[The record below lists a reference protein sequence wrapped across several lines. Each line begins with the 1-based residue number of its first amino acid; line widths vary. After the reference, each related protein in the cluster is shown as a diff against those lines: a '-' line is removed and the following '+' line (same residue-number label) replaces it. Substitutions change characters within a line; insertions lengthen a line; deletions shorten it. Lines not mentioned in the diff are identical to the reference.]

1 MTPRCVGLAVSAV
14 RNFPTDAG
22 TSHVLRVRSGL
33 IFCQLFPPVAVF
45 QSAFDAKYIT
55 CGSSGEKTTGA
66 VRSVRKSAGR
76 TGVGAMFCTW
86 LMRRSGR
93 GIFPARQ
100 HLGVIGS
107 GPPEAHAATPAR
119 C

>member
-1 MTPRCVGLAVSAV
+1 MTPRCVGFAVSAV

-76 TGVGAMFCTW
+76 TGVGATFCTW
-86 LMRRSGR
+86 LMRRSER
-93 GIFPARQ
+93 GGFSPVTD
-100 HLGVIGS
+100 LGFSGS
-107 GPPEAHAATPAR
+107 GTPQPDSPTPTR
-119 C
+119 

>member
-1 MTPRCVGLAVSAV
+1 MTLRGVGLAVPGV

-33 IFCQLFPPVAVF
+33 IVCQLFPPVAVF

-55 CGSSGEKTTGA
+55 CGSSSEKTTGA
-66 VRSVRKSAGR
+66 VRSVRKPAGR

-86 LMRRSGR
+86 LMRRSCAVV
-93 GIFPARQ
+93 FW
-100 HLGVIGS
+100 
-107 GPPEAHAATPAR
+107 PETS
-119 C
+119 